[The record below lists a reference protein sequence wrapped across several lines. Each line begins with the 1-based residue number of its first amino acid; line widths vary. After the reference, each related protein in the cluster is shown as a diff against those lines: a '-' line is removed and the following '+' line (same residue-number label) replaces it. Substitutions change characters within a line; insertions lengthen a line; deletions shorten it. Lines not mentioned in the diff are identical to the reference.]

1 MDLQYLPEDKKREDD
16 PDIRK
21 MLLET
26 LILVRTASQIFHL
39 FYLSF
44 ACIEVNDL
52 HNHSN
57 VWGDTIFFFTFLK
70 VSYVHQGCIYMIKNT
85 VSLWN
90 IVLFE
95 YFKM

>member
-57 VWGDTIFFFTFLK
+57 VWGDKIFFFYIFESLLCSSRLHLYDQK
-70 VSYVHQGCIYMIKNT
+70 YSKT
-85 VSLWN
+85 VSL
-90 IVLFE
+90 
-95 YFKM
+95 